1 MGEHSLIGL
10 TRQEAADIL
19 RGVVDSV
26 ALVVRHNMLSKK
38 ETHDGLGI
46 FDWTGFFPP
55 QNFFSFRLPAILS
68 MSSASM
74 HGSVVSSICNFF
86 LS

>member
-38 ETHDGLGI
+38 ETHDG
-46 FDWTGFFPP
+46 
-55 QNFFSFRLPAILS
+55 
-68 MSSASM
+68 
-74 HGSVVSSICNFF
+74 
-86 LS
+86 